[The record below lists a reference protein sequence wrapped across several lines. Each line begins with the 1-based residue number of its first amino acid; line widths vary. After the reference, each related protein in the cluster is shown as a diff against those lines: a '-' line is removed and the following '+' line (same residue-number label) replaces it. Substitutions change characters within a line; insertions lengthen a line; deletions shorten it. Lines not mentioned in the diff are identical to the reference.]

1 MKQKTYYSFFI
12 LLIII
17 LGCSKEESESSDNN
31 SNLTLNL
38 SSVFS
43 NSYSANL
50 GYDYSSNA
58 ENVKLI
64 WNITNEVDLNNKI
77 GEKNITTNNSDITIN
92 NLEQNQTYFFR
103 LTGNSNNET
112 YYSEIVTINTSEI
125 EITFNNQILSSII
138 TNGGGLK
145 KIIKRNDG
153 YLLFTTELV
162 ELYNT
167 GIRVSKTDNQLNLL
181 WTFVID
187 ETNDAENLSGVFELN
202 NDEYIA
208 IAHKFSYTNFGL
220 YNNEVYGFKF
230 NNSGN
235 LIWNNDYSANNV
247 DANTHFD
254 LIVPFSSKSNDLKV
268 LFKSDSTYYASGGSY
283 YRELHLNPN
292 GQIISNSIIGS
303 TSDYQFQTIA
313 YSNNGSKYNYGGI
326 DILPNDG
333 LFTLD
338 GMLQKFDPSNNLLL
352 DNSYGNYGADDYI
365 HKILIADDGKITM
378 IGKNG
383 HENGFDGE
391 SRWVL
396 QTDENDGEIIWDFKE
411 SRNNFLYQGRD
422 LTLDEDG
429 NYLSLFFDIY
439 YPNSHVYNLA
449 TLIKSDSDGN
459 IIWKFVDGE
468 DFNDD
473 SFSPVKV
480 FREGNEYLIFG
491 IKDGSYLWLKKI
503 KVD

>member
-167 GIRVSKTDNQLNLL
+167 GIRVSK
-181 WTFVID
+181 
-187 ETNDAENLSGVFELN
+187 
-202 NDEYIA
+202 
-208 IAHKFSYTNFGL
+208 
-220 YNNEVYGFKF
+220 
-230 NNSGN
+230 
-235 LIWNNDYSANNV
+235 LIIN
-247 DANTHFD
+247 
-254 LIVPFSSKSNDLKV
+254 
-268 LFKSDSTYYASGGSY
+268 
-283 YRELHLNPN
+283 
-292 GQIISNSIIGS
+292 
-303 TSDYQFQTIA
+303 
-313 YSNNGSKYNYGGI
+313 
-326 DILPNDG
+326 
-333 LFTLD
+333 
-338 GMLQKFDPSNNLLL
+338 
-352 DNSYGNYGADDYI
+352 
-365 HKILIADDGKITM
+365 
-378 IGKNG
+378 
-383 HENGFDGE
+383 
-391 SRWVL
+391 
-396 QTDENDGEIIWDFKE
+396 
-411 SRNNFLYQGRD
+411 
-422 LTLDEDG
+422 
-429 NYLSLFFDIY
+429 
-439 YPNSHVYNLA
+439 
-449 TLIKSDSDGN
+449 
-459 IIWKFVDGE
+459 
-468 DFNDD
+468 
-473 SFSPVKV
+473 
-480 FREGNEYLIFG
+480 
-491 IKDGSYLWLKKI
+491 
-503 KVD
+503 